1 MQTSSRHG
9 VKAHAAR
16 FTAQAVQEA
25 VRDAFLKLAPRT
37 AMKNPVMFVVL
48 VGTVLTAA
56 LSLQALSK
64 GQPWL
69 YQLVVALIL
78 FVTVLFANFAE
89 AVAEAR
95 GRGQAASL
103 RAARSQL
110 VGRRWRNGQ
119 FEYLPAAE
127 LRPDDIVV
135 ISAGEQIPADGEIV
149 EGVASINEAA
159 VTGESAPVLREAG
172 TDRSGV
178 IAGTT
183 VLSDE
188 IKVRVTAQPGA
199 SFLDRMIALVEG
211 AQRQKTPNELA
222 LTVLLAALTL
232 VFLIVVVTL
241 PALGQF
247 ANVHIDVVVL
257 VALLVCLIPT
267 TIGGLLPAIGIAG
280 MNRALEANVI
290 AKSGKAVEL
299 AGDIDTLLLDKTGTI
314 TLGDRRATEFVAVG
328 GARVPDLRE
337 AALLASLAD
346 PTPEGK
352 SIVALAQAQGATAG
366 DMAGSVF
373 VPFSAET
380 RMSGVDLGIRH
391 IRKGA
396 KSAIV
401 AWARSV
407 QAQVPADLDAAVDR
421 IARGGATPLVVADAG
436 RVLGVIALAD
446 IVKHGVRERFAR
458 LRAMGVRTVMITG
471 DNPLTAAAIA
481 AEAGVDDFLAEARPE
496 DKLARIRAEQAEGR
510 LVAMVGDGTND
521 APALAQADIGLAMNS
536 GTQAAKEAGNMVDLD
551 SDPTKLLSVVEI
563 GKQLLITRGA
573 LTTFS
578 LANDVSKYFAIIPA
592 IFVAAI
598 PGMAALDVMHLSG
611 PVNAVL
617 AALIFNALII
627 PALIPLALRGVSF
640 RPGSAEALLRRNLL
654 VFGVGGVV
662 LPFIAIKLIDLL
674 IAAVFVEGSAVSE
687 ECHVSLS
694 FAIPS
699 YRGAGRQRRRP
710 AAGPAGRRAV
720 RRHLWA
726 DLSAG
731 RHRAGRAAVSA
742 PGRRQ
747 PDRT

>member
-674 IAAVFVEGSAVSE
+674 IAAVF
-687 ECHVSLS
+687 
-694 FAIPS
+694 
-699 YRGAGRQRRRP
+699 GAR
-710 AAGPAGRRAV
+710 
-720 RRHLWA
+720 
-726 DLSAG
+726 
-731 RHRAGRAAVSA
+731 
-742 PGRRQ
+742 
-747 PDRT
+747 

>member
-16 FTAQAVQEA
+16 FTAQALQEA
-25 VRDAFLKLAPRT
+25 VRDAFIKLTPRT

-48 VGTVLTAA
+48 VGTVITAA
-56 LSLQALSK
+56 LSVKAIVE

-69 YQLVVALIL
+69 YAMVVALIL

-135 ISAGEQIPADGEIV
+135 VSAGEQIPADGEIV

-188 IKVRVTAQPGA
+188 IKVRVTAQPGE

-241 PALGQF
+241 PAMGEF

-314 TLGDRRATEFVAVG
+314 TLGDRRATEFIAVG

-352 SIVALAQAQGATAG
+352 SIVALAQAQGAIAG
-366 DMAGSVF
+366 DMTDSVF

-380 RMSGVDLGIRH
+380 RMSGVDLGTRH

-396 KSAIV
+396 KSSIV
-401 AWARSV
+401 GWAKTVQISV
-407 QAQVPADLDAAVDR
+407 PSDLDAAVDR
-421 IARGGATPLVVADAG
+421 IARGGATPLVVADG
-436 RVLGVIALAD
+436 NRVLGVIALAD
-446 IVKHGVRERFAR
+446 IVKHGVRERFAQ

-481 AEAGVDDFLAEARPE
+481 AEAGVDDFLAEAKPE

-551 SDPTKLLSVVEI
+551 SDPTKLLAVVEI

-598 PGMAALDVMHLSG
+598 PGMAALDIMHLSG

-617 AALIFNALII
+617 AALIFNAAII

-640 RPGSAEALLRRNLL
+640 KPGSAESLLRRNML

-662 LPFIAIKLIDLL
+662 LPFVAIKLIDLL
-674 IAAVFVEGSAVSE
+674 LAAAT
-687 ECHVSLS
+687 
-694 FAIPS
+694 
-699 YRGAGRQRRRP
+699 GAR
-710 AAGPAGRRAV
+710 
-720 RRHLWA
+720 
-726 DLSAG
+726 
-731 RHRAGRAAVSA
+731 
-742 PGRRQ
+742 
-747 PDRT
+747 